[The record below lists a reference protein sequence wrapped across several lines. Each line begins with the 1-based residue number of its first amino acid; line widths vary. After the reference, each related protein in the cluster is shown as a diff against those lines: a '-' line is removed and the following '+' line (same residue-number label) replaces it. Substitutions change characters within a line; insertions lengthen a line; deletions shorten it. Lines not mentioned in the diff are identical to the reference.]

1 MFPVYL
7 FYELMLLNTALSF
20 SLSTV
25 MLVRADLRQM
35 SQDTYVLSFD

>member
-7 FYELMLLNTALSF
+7 FYELMLLNTAL